1 MTGKEQLLLEIYH
14 RLLDEF
20 GPQHWWPADTPLE
33 VIVGAILTQNTSWKN
48 VEQAVRVLKD
58 NELLDLHALGEVPVG
73 QLASLIRSAG
83 YYNQKAQKLKAFVRW
98 VEEHWQGDLGRFL
111 GQETAQLREE
121 LLGVRGIGPETA
133 DSILLYAANQPS
145 FVVDAYTH
153 RIFSRHGWVQEQIS
167 YWELQEFF
175 MSNLQPDTALFQEY
189 HALLVRTGHLFCRR
203 KPRCEPCPLRGWK
216 GE

>member
-189 HALLVRTGHLFCRR
+189 HALLVRTGTPVL
-203 KPRCEPCPLRGWK
+203 PTQTPL
-216 GE
+216 